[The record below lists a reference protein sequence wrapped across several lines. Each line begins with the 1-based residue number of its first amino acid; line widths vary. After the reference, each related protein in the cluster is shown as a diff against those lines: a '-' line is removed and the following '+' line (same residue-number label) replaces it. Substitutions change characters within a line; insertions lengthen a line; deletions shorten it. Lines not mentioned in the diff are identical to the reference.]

1 MSFVRAVATVGGLTL
16 VSRVLGFIR
25 DLLMAW
31 ILGVG
36 PVSDAL
42 TIALR
47 VPNLFR
53 RLFAEGAFSLAFV
66 PIFAGTLA
74 TEGKQAA
81 ARFAEEAQAALLVI
95 LVPLTI
101 LAILF
106 MPAVMQVVA
115 WGLSTSDPRWDLAIE
130 LTRITFPYLTLI
142 SIAAL
147 QGGVLNA
154 LDRYG
159 PFAFAPVLFNICL
172 IAGLLLT
179 PFFPTAGHAMAWGEF
194 AAGIVQVVWM
204 IGSCRRAGVPLKL
217 RAPKWTPR
225 VKRLLAVMAPAAIG
239 TGAEQINAYIDIS
252 LGTLLEQGAMTWL
265 YYAQRLYQLPLGVI
279 GVAISTALLP
289 QLARAAKQGDEARA
303 RELQA
308 RALEIGLLLATP
320 AAAALL
326 VIAIPIMTTLFARGA
341 FTDADGV
348 QTARA
353 LVAYAAGIP
362 AYVLA
367 KSLSTG
373 FFARGD
379 AKTPVRFSVIT
390 VLLNTG
396 IALALL
402 RPLGHVGIAAA
413 TGISAWV
420 NVAMLATSLQ
430 RRGQLGFDARLARAA
445 PRIVAAAAAM
455 ALVLWGLETVPF
467 LAALPRIP
475 HLVLL
480 IAGGLATYGVAILAL
495 GAARIGDLRA
505 ILKRPRSV
513 DPATATGLEGGA

>member
-16 VSRVLGFIR
+16 LSRVLGFVR

-74 TEGKQAA
+74 QEGKQAA
-81 ARFAEEAQAALLVI
+81 ARFAEEAQAALLAM
-95 LVPLTI
+95 LVPLTV

-106 MPAVMQVVA
+106 MPAVMQLVA
-115 WGLSTSDPRWDLAIE
+115 WGIQTDDPRWALAVE
-130 LTRITFPYLTLI
+130 LTRITFPYLALI
-142 SIAAL
+142 SVAAL

-194 AAGIVQVVWM
+194 AAGVVQVAWM
-204 IGSCRRAGVPLKL
+204 VGSCRRAGVPLKL
-217 RAPKWTPR
+217 RLPRWTPR
-225 VKRLLAVMAPAAIG
+225 VKRLFAVMTPAAVG

-289 QLARAAKQGDEARA
+289 QLARAAKQGDETRA
-303 RELQA
+303 HELQA
-308 RALEIGLLLATP
+308 RALEIGLLLAVP

-341 FTDADGV
+341 FTDADGI

-353 LVAYAAGIP
+353 LIAYAAGIP
-362 AYVLA
+362 AYVMA

-379 AKTPVRFSVIT
+379 TRTPVRFSVAT
-390 VLLNTG
+390 VLLNT
-396 IALALL
+396 ALALAML

-413 TGISAWV
+413 TGISAWC
-420 NVAMLATSLQ
+420 NVAMLAAALS
-430 RRGQLGFDARLARAA
+430 RRGHLVVDARLVRAA
-445 PRIVAAAAAM
+445 PRIVLAAVAM
-455 ALVLWGLETVPF
+455 AVVLWALGQVP
-467 LAALPRIP
+467 AITALPRIP
-475 HLVLL
+475 HLALL
-480 IAGGLATYGVAILAL
+480 IASGLATYGVAILVL
-495 GAARIGDLRA
+495 GAARMGDLRT
-505 ILKRPRSV
+505 LLRRPRSV

>member
-16 VSRVLGFIR
+16 VSRVLGFVR
-25 DLLMAW
+25 DLLMAG
-31 ILGVG
+31 ILGAG

-42 TIALR
+42 VIALR

-53 RLFAEGAFSLAFV
+53 RLFAEGAFSIAFV
-66 PIFAGTLA
+66 PIFASTLA
-74 TEGKQAA
+74 SDGKEAA
-81 ARFAEEAQAALLVI
+81 ARFAEEAQAALLSI
-95 LVPLTI
+95 LLPLTI

-106 MPAVMQVVA
+106 MPAVMHLLV
-115 WGLSTSDPRWDLAIE
+115 WGMAADDPRWDLAIE

-159 PFAFAPVLFNICL
+159 PFAFAPVLFNVCL

-217 RAPKWTPR
+217 RLPSWSPR
-225 VKRLLAVMAPAAIG
+225 VKRLFAVMAPAAVG

-252 LGTLLEQGAMTWL
+252 LGALLEQGAMTWL

-289 QLARAAKQGDEARA
+289 QLARAAKQGDEAKA
-303 RELQA
+303 KELQA
-308 RALEIGLLLATP
+308 RALEIGLLLAVP

-326 VIAIPIMTTLFARGA
+326 VIAVPVLTTLFAHGK

-348 QTARA
+348 ETARA

-379 AKTPVRFSVIT
+379 TKTPVRFSILT

-402 RPLGHVGIAAA
+402 RPLGHVGIAMA

-420 NVAMLATSLQ
+420 NVAMLTVALQ
-430 RRGQLGFDARLARAA
+430 RRGQLGIDRRLTRAA
-445 PRIVAAAAAM
+445 PRILLAAAAM
-455 ALVLWGLETVPF
+455 GLVLWALGSVPF
-467 LAALPRIP
+467 VAALPRIP
-475 HLVLL
+475 NLVLL
-480 IAGGLATYGVAILAL
+480 IAAGLATYGAGILVT
-495 GAARIGDLRA
+495 GAARIGDLRTM
-505 ILKRPRSV
+505 LKRPRSV
-513 DPATATGLEGGA
+513 DPTTPTGLEGGA